1 MTPRHRLSLAKT
13 VFYGSA
19 VAAVVLLPGCT
30 QDITNN
36 ACFDSPVL
44 ITADGKAVDMG
55 GTVIFET
62 SLNTPDCLPGI
73 EGSGGR
79 AHVPISSAK

>member
-1 MTPRHRLSLAKT
+1 VTPRHRLSPAKT

-19 VAAVVLLPGCT
+19 VAGVFLLTGCT

-44 ITADGKAVDMG
+44 ITADG
-55 GTVIFET
+55 
-62 SLNTPDCLPGI
+62 
-73 EGSGGR
+73 R
-79 AHVPISSAK
+79 R

>member
-1 MTPRHRLSLAKT
+1 VTPRHRLSPAKT

-19 VAAVVLLPGCT
+19 VAGVFLLTGCT

-44 ITADGKAVDMG
+44 ITADGKAVDVG
-55 GTVIFET
+55 GKVIFET
-62 SLNTPDCLPGI
+62 SLNTPDCYPGV
-73 EGSGGR
+73 EGSGGP
-79 AHVPISSAK
+79 ASGE

>member
-1 MTPRHRLSLAKT
+1 VTPRHRLSPAKT

-19 VAAVVLLPGCT
+19 VSGVFLLTGCT

-55 GTVIFET
+55 GTVTFET
-62 SLNTPDCLPGI
+62 SLNPPHCYPGI
-73 EGSGGR
+73 EGSAGR
-79 AHVPISSAK
+79 ASGE

>member
-1 MTPRHRLSLAKT
+1 VTPRHRLSPAKT

-19 VAAVVLLPGCT
+19 VAGVFLLTGCT

-44 ITADGKAVDMG
+44 ITADGKAVDVG
-55 GTVIFET
+55 GKVIFET
-62 SLNTPDCLPGI
+62 SLNTPDCYPGV

-79 AHVPISSAK
+79 ASGE